1 MATKNARPKSQLR
14 SELLLEKKIQECQ
27 QRISESQQTIEVL
40 RSQQD
45 GMCASDI
52 IDISVE
58 HKLFGTGI
66 ITEQNATSITVSL
79 TSGSKRFVMPS
90 AFLDGFLKTED
101 ASINEHL
108 SEYLSMQQK
117 IQEAKDAISASN
129 RAIFALETKKHP
141 HLR

>member
-27 QRISESQQTIEVL
+27 QRISEGQQTIEAL

-52 IDISVE
+52 IDISVK

-66 ITEQNATSITVSL
+66 ITEQNATSITVSF

-101 ASINEHL
+101 ASINERL

-129 RAIFALETKKHP
+129 RAIFALEAKKHP